1 MRFAHLSDTHLG
13 YRQYGLIDR
22 EKDFYNGFERIID
35 KIIDMDL
42 DFVIH
47 SGDLFE
53 NSRPST
59 DALIVVQK
67 EINKLTDAGIPFYAI
82 AGNHDLSRR
91 VNPIPP
97 QVLFRDNGIKLISP
111 IKPYFKQDDYFIG
124 GVPYMPQNRNLAFKE
139 KLETLSKKAKGSTN
153 KILVLHQGIDK
164 YIPQYEL
171 EIGDIPTNFNYY
183 AMGHLHNYINDSYG
197 EGRLVYP
204 GSTEIW
210 KSNELNDYKN
220 NGKGFVLVEMDE
232 GNVKTE
238 RVSVDLPRQF
248 INIRVDYKKLY
259 SEMPNF
265 IKEISELE
273 LKPIVNINVFGSDF
287 TSSEVYEYLNKE
299 LSELCLSYRPTFDFL
314 EKDNDNL
321 EYNPGPININR
332 LIKDKLE
339 DDGEDVV
346 NFTIDLFDELSKDK
360 LEEAETSVKQFYANR
375 YGRDLDDY

>member
-210 KSNELNDYKN
+210 KSNELNDYKI

-232 GNVKTE
+232 GNVETE

-299 LSELCLSYRPTFDFL
+299 LSELCLSYRPTFDFQ
-314 EKDNDNL
+314 EKDNDSI

-360 LEEAETSVKQFYANR
+360 LEEAEASVKQFYANR
-375 YGRDLDDY
+375 YGSDLDDY

>member
-220 NGKGFVLVEMDE
+220 NGKGFVLVEMDD
-232 GNVKTE
+232 GNVETE
-238 RVSVDLPRQF
+238 RVTVELPRQF

-265 IKEISELE
+265 INEISKLE

-299 LSELCLSYRPTFDFL
+299 LSDLCLSYRPTFDFQ
-314 EKDNDNL
+314 EIDNDSL
-321 EYNPGPININR
+321 DYNPGPININR

-360 LEEAETSVKQFYANR
+360 LEEAEASVKQFYANR
-375 YGRDLDDY
+375 YGGDLDDY

>member
-210 KSNELNDYKN
+210 KSNELNDYKI

-232 GNVKTE
+232 GNVETE

-299 LSELCLSYRPTFDFL
+299 LSELCLSYRPTFDFQ
-314 EKDNDNL
+314 EKDNDSL

-360 LEEAETSVKQFYANR
+360 LEDAEASVKQFYANR
-375 YGRDLDDY
+375 YGSDLDDY

>member
-35 KIIDMDL
+35 KIIDIDL
-42 DFVIH
+42 DFVVH

-53 NSRPST
+53 SSRPST

-210 KSNELNDYKN
+210 KSNELNDYKT
-220 NGKGFVLVEMDE
+220 NGKGFVLVEMDD
-232 GNVKTE
+232 GNVETE
-238 RVSVDLPRQF
+238 RISVDLPRQF

-265 IKEISELE
+265 IKEISKLE

-299 LSELCLSYRPTFDFL
+299 LSDLCLSYRPTFDFQ
-314 EKDNDNL
+314 EKDNDSL
-321 EYNPGPININR
+321 DYTPGPININR

-360 LEEAETSVKQFYANR
+360 LEEAEASVKQFYTNR
-375 YGRDLDDY
+375 YGSDLDDY